1 MMISMRT
8 SGKKSRQYFATRVRN
23 MSMTFP
29 DGMKFGAFYFP
40 GWSNLGTHVSRMNH
54 CAILRIS
61 NTF

>member
-8 SGKKSRQYFATRVRN
+8 SGKKLRQYFATRVRN

-40 GWSNLGTHVSRMNH
+40 GWSNLGTHVGRNKPLQNFED
-54 CAILRIS
+54 I
-61 NTF
+61 

>member
-8 SGKKSRQYFATRVRN
+8 SGKKLRQYFTTRVRN

-40 GWSNLGTHVSRMNH
+40 GWSNLGTHVGRINH
-54 CAILRIS
+54 HETLRIS